1 MKKTVALLLGLLL
14 CLTALTAASGTV
26 GDPLISLSYLTG
38 EFARSLESAADAR
51 LDASDETIRKAAA
64 GQAPD
69 IPAGP
74 AGMREHTLKEG
85 DVLTG
90 ATGMTVIP
98 LGGGIRLDVSGGAV
112 VDVTAGEEALTGR
125 LLTANH
131 RYIVAENAQAGFT
144 VTTPAAVLSYEG
156 GGSLTLSLSPD
167 YYSAACALREAGL
180 FRGSGSGVGEGF
192 DLYLAPTRGESLVM
206 FLRLLGEEADA
217 LAAAGTH
224 PFTDVPGWLS
234 PYVAWAWQRGYTSG
248 VAADRFGSDQP
259 VTAVEYEEFL
269 LRALGY
275 SAAGVD
281 DYTTSLE
288 RALGLGALTQ
298 GEYDMLRS
306 CVFLRAHT
314 AYVSYYSLDM
324 PLNGTAET
332 LAQRLIAAGRMT
344 EAQLEAARAQINFS
358 RIS

>member
-1 MKKTVALLLGLLL
+1 MKKATALLLGLLL
-14 CLTALTAASGTV
+14 CLTALTAAGGSQ

-38 EFARSLESAADAR
+38 AFTQSLDDAVNAR
-51 LDASDETIRKAAA
+51 LEASDGAIRAAA
-64 GQAPD
+64 GQAPAL
-69 IPAGP
+69 PAGP
-74 AGMREHTLKEG
+74 AGLEEHTLKEG
-85 DVLTG
+85 DVLSG
-90 ATGMTVIP
+90 ATGLVVVP
-98 LGGGIRLDVSGGAV
+98 LGGGIRLDVSSGAV
-112 VDVTAGEEALTGR
+112 VDVTAGEEVLPGH
-125 LLTANH
+125 LLPANH
-131 RYIVAENAQAGFT
+131 RFIVAENTQADFT

-156 GGSLTLSLSPD
+156 NGVLTRSLSTD
-167 YYSAACALREAGL
+167 YYAAACALREAGL
-180 FRGSGSGVGEGF
+180 FRGSGSGIGEGF

-217 LAAAGTH
+217 LAFAGTH

-248 VAADRFGSDQP
+248 VAADRFGSSQP

-288 RALGLGALTQ
+288 RALGFGALTP
-298 GEYDMLRS
+298 GEYDMLREE
-306 CVFLRAHT
+306 VFLRAHA

-324 PLNGTAET
+324 PLNGGTET
-332 LAQRLIAAGRMT
+332 LAQHLIAAGRMT
-344 EAQLEAARAQINFS
+344 EAQLETARAQINFS

>member
-1 MKKTVALLLGLLL
+1 MKKATSLLLGLLL
-14 CLTALTAASGTV
+14 CLAALTAAGGGSQ

-38 EFARSLESAADAR
+38 TFLQSLDGAVDTR
-51 LDASDETIRKAAA
+51 LDAADEAVRAAM
-64 GQAPD
+64 GQSPVL
-69 IPAGP
+69 PEGP
-74 AGMREHTLKEG
+74 AGLEEHTLKEG
-85 DVLTG
+85 DVLSG
-90 ATGMTVIP
+90 ATGLVVVP
-98 LGGGIRLDVSGGAV
+98 LGGGVRLDVSGGAV
-112 VDVTAGEEALTGR
+112 VDATAGEEVLPGR
-125 LLTANH
+125 LLPANH
-131 RYIVAENAQAGFT
+131 RYIVAENAQAEFT

-156 GGSLTLSLSPD
+156 GGALTRSLSTD
-167 YYSAACALREAGL
+167 YYAAACALREAGL
-180 FRGSGSGVGEGF
+180 FLGTGSGVGEGF

-234 PYVAWAWQRGYTSG
+234 PYVAWAWQRGYTRG
-248 VAADRFGSDQP
+248 VAADRFGSGQP

-288 RALGLGALTQ
+288 RALSFGALTQ
-298 GEYDMLRS
+298 GEYAMLREE
-306 CVFLRAHT
+306 VFLRAHT
-314 AYVSYYSLDM
+314 AYVSWYCLDM
-324 PLNGTAET
+324 PLSGGGET
-332 LAQRLIAAGRMT
+332 LARRLIAAGRMT
-344 EAQLEAARAQINFS
+344 EEQLEAARARINFS

>member
-1 MKKTVALLLGLLL
+1 MKKTIALLLGLLL
-14 CLTALTAASGTV
+14 CLTALTAAGGTG

-38 EFARSLESAADAR
+38 EFARSLENAADAR
-51 LDASDETIRKAAA
+51 LDASDDAIRKAAG
-64 GQAPD
+64 GQTPD

-74 AGMREHTLKEG
+74 AGMQEHTLKEG
-85 DVLTG
+85 DVLSGLTG
-90 ATGMTVIP
+90 LVVVP
-98 LGGGIRLDVSGGAV
+98 LGGGLRLDVTAGAV
-112 VDVTAGEEALTGR
+112 VDVTAGEEVLPGH

-131 RYIVAENAQAGFT
+131 RYIVAENAQADFT
-144 VTTPAAVLSYEG
+144 VTTPAAVLSCEG
-156 GGSLTLSLSPD
+156 GGELTLSLSTD
-167 YYSAACALREAGL
+167 YYSAARALREAGL

-217 LAAAGTH
+217 LASAGTH

-248 VAADRFGSDQP
+248 VSADRFGSNQP

-275 SAAGVD
+275 STAGVD

-288 RALGLGALTQ
+288 RALGFGALTQ

-306 CVFLRAHT
+306 CVFLRAHA

-324 PLNGTAET
+324 PLNGGTET
-332 LAQRLIAAGRMT
+332 LAQHLIAAGRMT
-344 EAQLEAARAQINFS
+344 EAQLASARAQINSS

>member
-1 MKKTVALLLGLLL
+1 MKKATALLLGLLL
-14 CLTALTAASGTV
+14 CLMVLTAAGGTQE
-26 GDPLISLSYLTG
+26 DPLISLSYLTG
-38 EFARSLESAADAR
+38 AFTQSLDGAVSAR
-51 LDASDETIRKAAA
+51 LDGSDQTIRTAVEQSA
-64 GQAPD
+64 GL
-69 IPAGP
+69 PAGP
-74 AGMREHTLKEG
+74 SGLQEHTLKEG

-90 ATGMTVIP
+90 LTGLVVVP
-98 LGGGIRLDVSGGAV
+98 LGGGVRLDVSGGAV
-112 VDVTAGEEALTGR
+112 VDVTAGEEAAPGH
-125 LLTANH
+125 LLTADH
-131 RYIVAENAQAGFT
+131 RYIVAEDAQAGFT

-156 GGSLTLSLSPD
+156 NGALTRSLSTD

-217 LAAAGTH
+217 LASAGTH

-275 SAAGVD
+275 SVAGVD
-281 DYTTSLE
+281 DYATSLE
-288 RALGLGALTQ
+288 RALGFGALTQ
-298 GEYDMLRS
+298 GEYDMLRG
-306 CVFLRAHT
+306 CVFLRAHA

-324 PLNGTAET
+324 PLNGGTET

-344 EAQLEAARAQINFS
+344 EAQLESARAQINSS

>member
-1 MKKTVALLLGLLL
+1 MKKATALLLGLLL
-14 CLTALTAASGTV
+14 CLTVLTAAGGTQ

-38 EFARSLESAADAR
+38 AFTQTLDEAVNTRLE
-51 LDASDETIRKAAA
+51 ASDETIRGAA
-64 GQAPD
+64 GQGAALPAS
-69 IPAGP
+69 PAGWE
-74 AGMREHTLKEG
+74 EHTLKEG
-85 DVLTG
+85 DILSG
-90 ATGMTVIP
+90 ATGLAVVP

-112 VDVTAGEEALTGR
+112 VDVTVGEEVLPGR
-125 LLTANH
+125 LLSANH
-131 RYIVAENAQAGFT
+131 RYIVAENTQADFT

-156 GGSLTLSLSPD
+156 SGTLTRSLSTD
-167 YYSAACALREAGL
+167 YYAAACALREAGL
-180 FRGSGSGVGEGF
+180 FRGSGSGIGEGF
-192 DLYLAPTRGESLVM
+192 GLYLAPTRGESLVM

-224 PFTDVPGWLS
+224 PFTDVPNWLS

-275 SAAGVD
+275 SVAGVD

-298 GEYDMLRS
+298 GEYDMLREE
-306 CVFLRAHT
+306 VFLRAHT

>member
-1 MKKTVALLLGLLL
+1 MKKATALLLGLLA
-14 CLTALTAASGTV
+14 CLLVLTAAGGTQ
-26 GDPLISLSYLTG
+26 GDPLISLAYLTG
-38 EFARSLESAADAR
+38 TFAQSLDGAVDAR
-51 LDASDETIRKAAA
+51 LDASDQTIRAAA
-64 GQAPD
+64 GQAPGL
-69 IPAGP
+69 PAGP
-74 AGMREHTLKEG
+74 AGLEEHTLKEG
-85 DVLTG
+85 DVLSG
-90 ATGMTVIP
+90 ATGLVVVP
-98 LGGGIRLDVSGGAV
+98 LGGGVRLDVSGGAV
-112 VDVTAGEEALTGR
+112 VDVTAGEEVLPGR
-125 LLTANH
+125 LLPANH
-131 RYIVAENAQAGFT
+131 RFIVAENAQAVFT

-156 GGSLTLSLSPD
+156 GGVLTRSLSTD
-167 YYSAACALREAGL
+167 YYAAACALREAGL

-281 DYTTSLE
+281 DYSTSLE
-288 RALGLGALTQ
+288 RALSLGALTQ
-298 GEYDMLRS
+298 GEYDMLRGG
-306 CVFLRAHT
+306 VFLRAHT
-314 AYVSYYSLDM
+314 AYVSYFSLDM
-324 PLNGTAET
+324 PLNGGGET

>member
-1 MKKTVALLLGLLL
+1 MKKATALLLGLLL
-14 CLTALTAASGTV
+14 CLTALTAAGGTQ

-38 EFARSLESAADAR
+38 AFTQSLDEAVSTR
-51 LDASDETIRKAAA
+51 LDTSDEAIRTAA
-64 GQAPD
+64 GQAPSL
-69 IPAGP
+69 PAGP
-74 AGMREHTLKEG
+74 SGLEEHTLKEG
-85 DVLTG
+85 DILSG
-90 ATGMTVIP
+90 ATGLVVVP

-112 VDVTAGEEALTGR
+112 VDVTAGEEVLPGH
-125 LLTANH
+125 LLPANH
-131 RYIVAENAQAGFT
+131 RYIVAENAQADFT

-156 GGSLTLSLSPD
+156 SGVLTRSLSID
-167 YYSAACALREAGL
+167 YYAAACALREAGL
-180 FRGSGSGVGEGF
+180 FQGSGSGVGEGF

-217 LAAAGTH
+217 LASAGTH

-248 VAADRFGSDQP
+248 VAADRFGSGQP

-275 SAAGVD
+275 STAGVD

-288 RALGLGALTQ
+288 RALALGALTQ
-298 GEYDMLRS
+298 GEYAMLQEE
-306 CVFLRAHT
+306 VFLRAHT

-324 PLNGTAET
+324 PLNGGKST
-332 LAQRLIAAGRMT
+332 LAQHLIAAGRMT